1 MSQGINVYS
10 RWLLGLTSRDCSG
23 AYRCYRATI
32 LRAVPFDRFQS
43 KGYAFQEEVLYRCRL
58 AGARFVEVPFTFVDR
73 QVGQSKINQ
82 REVRR
87 ALWDIFVLGMRRYSG
102 RPA

>member
-1 MSQGINVYS
+1 
-10 RWLLGLTSRDCSG
+10 
-23 AYRCYRATI
+23 
-32 LRAVPFDRFQS
+32 
-43 KGYAFQEEVLYRCRL
+43 
-58 AGARFVEVPFTFVDR
+58 VEVPFTFVDR